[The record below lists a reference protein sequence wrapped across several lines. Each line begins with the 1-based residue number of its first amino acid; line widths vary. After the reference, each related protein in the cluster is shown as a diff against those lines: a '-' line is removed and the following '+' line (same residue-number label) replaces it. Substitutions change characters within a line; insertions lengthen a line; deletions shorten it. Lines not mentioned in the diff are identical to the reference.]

1 MQYYSVPGKNSQVT
15 AEAATLLVAMIIA
28 VDTGGTKTLVALMD
42 ADGHVV
48 KQRKFP
54 TPPQIPDYLTDLT
67 KAIDKMS
74 AGESIKALSI
84 ALPGTIINGTMVW
97 GGNLGWR
104 GFDAAAILSK
114 RYKWPIFVENDANVA
129 GLAETK
135 LLKTIPNV
143 CLYVTIGTGVGT
155 GIITDGRI
163 DPAFAATEGGQIVL
177 EHDGILRRWETFAS
191 GKAIHQT
198 YGKMASEIS
207 DKQTWYRIAKNTA
220 VGLMA
225 LVPALRPEVI
235 IIGGGVGAHFDKFDS
250 DLIGIMREHLPAKY
264 MPLIRQAANPE
275 EAVLYG
281 CYYSAIDR
289 LAA

>member
-114 RYKWPIFVENDANVA
+114 RYKWLSFV
-129 GLAETK
+129 
-135 LLKTIPNV
+135 
-143 CLYVTIGTGVGT
+143 
-155 GIITDGRI
+155 
-163 DPAFAATEGGQIVL
+163 
-177 EHDGILRRWETFAS
+177 
-191 GKAIHQT
+191 
-198 YGKMASEIS
+198 
-207 DKQTWYRIAKNTA
+207 
-220 VGLMA
+220 
-225 LVPALRPEVI
+225 
-235 IIGGGVGAHFDKFDS
+235 
-250 DLIGIMREHLPAKY
+250 
-264 MPLIRQAANPE
+264 
-275 EAVLYG
+275 
-281 CYYSAIDR
+281 
-289 LAA
+289 